1 MATYSV
7 YLKGHQYQQWKQNTL
22 SRLNTIVTLYYK
34 GKILF
39 TDTKRYSFI
48 KVICLHWCF
57 VEGCRKSTLLSNI
70 QSLDPERFY

>member
-7 YLKGHQYQQWKQNTL
+7 YLKRHQYQQWKQNTL

-39 TDTKRYSFI
+39 TDTK
-48 KVICLHWCF
+48 
-57 VEGCRKSTLLSNI
+57 
-70 QSLDPERFY
+70 